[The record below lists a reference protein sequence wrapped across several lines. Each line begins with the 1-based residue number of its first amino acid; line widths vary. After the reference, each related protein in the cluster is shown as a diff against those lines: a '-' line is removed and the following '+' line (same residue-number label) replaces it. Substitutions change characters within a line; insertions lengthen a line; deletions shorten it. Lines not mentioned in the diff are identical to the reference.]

1 MLLLGYSP
9 DHIAVI
15 RFGSLPAVPLMHSA
29 VAAAAAD
36 GGRTAFAFGTYV
48 AAVSGTIQTSAFCS
62 NHLQPPS
69 VLRSVDLEK
78 IRRALHCTS
87 EKQQQK
93 TLTTLKKFFNAQ

>member
-1 MLLLGYSP
+1 MLLGYSP

-15 RFGSLPAVPLMHSA
+15 RFGSFPAVPLMHSA

-69 VLRSVDLEK
+69 VLRSVDLEI
-78 IRRALHCTS
+78 IRKGTALH
-87 EKQQQK
+87 KRK
-93 TLTTLKKFFNAQ
+93 TTKKKR